1 MEFYM
6 IRTEQQLRKIIKETL
21 ILNETGIELDD
32 VIAGFQ
38 KDFKRQNASK
48 DEKNAI
54 ITIRKNNLLLE
65 IILYLVDEKEAADF
79 KIFYKN
85 SGFDIDD
92 STFMDGQETKR
103 KNDLN
108 FIKVKVKKFLDQLL
122 TLKQN
127 ENFLKALDVLKKDLN
142 NYIPEWYVL
151 QYLFYNINTD
161 KFKKILE
168 ELAKTEKY
176 FYEDD
181 ASNPVKKYFINNA
194 YFFGVLGEEIIPK
207 VVDNINASKLEER
220 EKTEILSN
228 TARSR
233 EFAEGI
239 EEGDWTWLT
248 DIVDD
253 TVNFFFPNLRSIT
266 SEIKKFYS
274 LAEKAA
280 GGKEEMQKK
289 LDELM
294 QNTSIKKVLE
304 GIGLGK
310 IPSEGELEKALD
322 VITAV
327 KNQF

>member
-1 MEFYM
+1 M

-38 KDFKRQNASK
+38 KDFKIQNSAG
-48 DEKNAI
+48 EKEKAI
-54 ITIRKNNLLLE
+54 TIIRKNNLLLE
-65 IILYLVDEKEAADF
+65 IILYLVDNKVAADF
-79 KIFYKN
+79 KDFYKN
-85 SGFDIDD
+85 SGFNIND

-108 FIKVKVKKFLDQLL
+108 SIKVKVKKFLDQLS
-122 TLKQN
+122 TLKN
-127 ENFLKALDVLKKDLN
+127 NDDFLGALDVLKKDLS

-151 QYLFYNINTD
+151 QYLFYNINKD
-161 KFKKILE
+161 KFKVILE
-168 ELAKTEKY
+168 NLATTEKY
-176 FYEDD
+176 FYPDD

-194 YFFGVLGEEIIPK
+194 YFFGVLGGEIIPK
-207 VVDNINASKLEER
+207 VVQNINKSKLEER
-220 EKTEILSN
+220 EKTEILSD

-266 SEIKKFYS
+266 TEIKKFYS

-310 IPSEGELEKALD
+310 IPKEDELQKALD